1 MIKIRKAAV
10 LGAGIMGSGIAA
22 HLANVGIPVY
32 LLDIVPR
39 DLPEDADQEARNSL
53 AQKGLEA
60 AIKSKPAAFYSKND
74 ARLIKVGNFEDHLH
88 WLSEVDWIIEVVV
101 ERLDIKKDLLQKVAQ
116 HRKPGTIVSSNTSG
130 ISINKMVE
138 DLPEEFRQHFLGTHF
153 FNPPRYMKLLEI
165 IPCSD
170 TLPEILNGMVAFG
183 EKVLGKGV
191 VIAKDTPNFIANRIG
206 TFGMIE
212 TTRVMLEDGYTVE
225 EVDAITGPAL
235 GRPKSASF
243 RTLDLVGLDTF
254 LHVANNVLEN
264 VDDPIEK
271 EAFKVPELLETMV
284 QKGMLGNKTK
294 QGFYTKQKTEAG
306 SQILALNYQ
315 TMEYEPL
322 VKPKFQSIE
331 AAKNVPGVA
340 NRIKSIVYSKDRAGQ
355 FAWKTMKKTL
365 LYSARQLGI
374 IADDIPAIDKAM
386 KWGFNWSLGPFEVW
400 DAIGVEASV
409 ARMKEEGEEIPA
421 VIEEFLAQGNKT
433 FYVKNEEGLFCYDFK
448 SKEYQLLE
456 EPKELIVLKDLKKQ
470 NKVVHSNPGAAVIDL
485 GDGVACLE
493 FTSPNNALGIDI
505 IQMVNW
511 CVENLGNQFDGL
523 VIGNQGK
530 NFCVGA
536 NLMLILME
544 AEDEN
549 WDDIEMMVKEFQ
561 YSFLRMKYAPFPVVA
576 APFGMTLG
584 GGYEISAAAD
594 KIQAAGE
601 TYMGL
606 VELGVGLVPGAGGH
620 KELLIRNL
628 EGVSNVDKVDL
639 QPFVNKTFETIAMA
653 KVSTSAKEAKEL
665 GYMRASD
672 GISVNSDFLLHDAK
686 NAVLEMVKNGY
697 RPPAPAQ
704 IPVVGE
710 NGYAIM
716 ELGIYT
722 MLKGGYISEYDAHL
736 AKKVAYIL
744 AGGKVPSGTVV
755 TEEYLLDIEREAFM
769 SLVGE
774 PKSQDRMRHMLL
786 KGKPLRN

>member
-22 HLANVGIPVY
+22 HMANVGIPVY

-39 DLPEDADQEARNSL
+39 DLPEGAGPEQRNSL

-74 ARLIKVGNFEDHLH
+74 ARLVKVGNFEDHMH

-101 ERLDIKKDLLQKVAQ
+101 ERLDIKKQLLQKVAQ
-116 HRKPGTIVSSNTSG
+116 HRRPGTIVSSNTSG

-165 IPCSD
+165 IPCND
-170 TLPEILNGMVAFG
+170 TLPEILEGMVRFG

-191 VIAKDTPNFIANRIG
+191 VVAKDTPNFIANRIG
-206 TFGMIE
+206 TYGMLE
-212 TTRVMLEDGYTVE
+212 TTRIMLEDGYTVE
-225 EVDAITGPAL
+225 EVDAISGPAM

-264 VDDPIEK
+264 VDDPFEK
-271 EAFKVPELLETMV
+271 EAFKVPELLKNMV
-284 QKGMLGNKTK
+284 EKGLLGDKTK
-294 QGFYTKQKTEAG
+294 QGFYTKKTTEAG
-306 SQILALNYQ
+306 KQIYYLNYQ

-322 VKPKFQSIE
+322 AKPKFASVEQS
-331 AAKNVPGVA
+331 KNIPGLA
-340 NRIKSIVYSKDRAGQ
+340 NQIKNLVNAKDRAGNL
-355 FAWKTMKKTL
+355 AWKTLKKTL
-365 LYSARQLGI
+365 LYSARQLGV
-374 IADDIPAIDKAM
+374 IADDIPSIDKAM

-409 ARMKEEGEEIPA
+409 VRMKEEGEEIPA
-421 VIEEFLAQGNKT
+421 VVAEFLAKGNKS

-448 SKEYQLLE
+448 SQEYKLIEQ
-456 EPKELIVLKDLKKQ
+456 PKELIVLKDLKKQ
-470 NKVVHSNPGAAVIDL
+470 NKVVHSNSGAALIDL

-493 FTSPNNALGIDI
+493 FTSPNNALGVDI
-505 IQMVNW
+505 IQMINW
-511 CVENLGNQFDGL
+511 CVDNLEKNFEGL

-549 WDDIEMMVKEFQ
+549 WDDIERMVKEFQ
-561 YSFLRMKYAPFPVVA
+561 YSFLRMKRATFPVVA

-594 KIQAAGE
+594 KIVAAGE

-606 VELGVGLVPGAGGH
+606 VELGVGLIPGAGGN

-628 EGVSNVDKVDL
+628 EGAANVDRVDL

-653 KVSTSAKEAKEL
+653 KVSTSAKEAKDL

-672 GISVNSDFLLHDAK
+672 EICVNGDFLLHAAK
-686 NAVLEMVKNGY
+686 NAVLEMVKKGY
-697 RPPAPAQ
+697 RPPAPVQ

-710 NGYAIM
+710 NGYAVM
-716 ELGIYT
+716 EAAIYT
-722 MLKGGYISEYDAHL
+722 MLKGNYISEYDAHL
-736 AKKVAYIL
+736 ARKVAFVL
-744 AGGKVPSGTVV
+744 SGGKVPAGTVV

>member
-1 MIKIRKAAV
+1 
-10 LGAGIMGSGIAA
+10 
-22 HLANVGIPVY
+22 
-32 LLDIVPR
+32 
-39 DLPEDADQEARNSL
+39 
-53 AQKGLEA
+53 
-60 AIKSKPAAFYSKND
+60 YSKND
-74 ARLIKVGNFEDHLH
+74 ARLVKVGNFEDHLH
-88 WLSEVDWIIEVVV
+88 WLSDVDWIIEVVV
-101 ERLDIKKDLLQKVAQ
+101 ERLDIKKDLLQKIAV

-138 DLPEEFRQHFLGTHF
+138 NMPEEFRQHFLGTHF

-165 IPCSD
+165 IPCND
-170 TLPEILNGMVAFG
+170 TLPEIVDGMVEFG

-206 TFGMIE
+206 TYGMLE
-212 TTRVMLEDGYTVE
+212 TTRIMLEDGYTVE
-225 EVDAITGPAL
+225 EVDVVSGPAM

-264 VDDPIEK
+264 VDDPFEK
-271 EAFKVPELLETMV
+271 EAFKIPELLKTMV
-284 QKGMLGNKTK
+284 DKGLLGNKTK
-294 QGFYTKQKTEAG
+294 QGFYTKQKTEQG
-306 SQILALNYQ
+306 KQILYLNYQ
-315 TMEYEPL
+315 TMEYEPI
-322 VKPKFQSIE
+322 VKPKFASIE
-331 AAKNVPGVA
+331 AGKNIPGLA
-340 NRIKSIVYSKDRAGQ
+340 NRIKNIINAKDRAGEL
-355 FAWKTMKKTL
+355 AWKTLKKTL

-374 IADDIPAIDKAM
+374 IADDIPSIDKAM

-400 DAIGVEASV
+400 DAIGVEKSV
-409 ARMKEEGEEIPA
+409 VRMKEEGEEIPA
-421 VIEEFLAQGNKT
+421 VIEEFLGKGNQT
-433 FYVKNEEGLFCYDFK
+433 FYMKNDEGLFYYDFV
-448 SKEYQLLE
+448 SKEYKLLE
-456 EPKELIVLKDLKKQ
+456 EPKELIVLKELKKQ
-470 NKVVHSNPGAAVIDL
+470 NKVVHSNAGAALIDL

-493 FTSPNNALGIDI
+493 FTSPNNALGVDI
-505 IQMVNW
+505 IQMINW
-511 CVENLGNQFDGL
+511 CTQNLTKNFDGM

-549 WDDIEMMVKEFQ
+549 WDEIELMIREFQ
-561 YSFLRMKYAPFPVVA
+561 YSFYRMKYAPFPVVA

-620 KELLIRNL
+620 KELLLRHM
-628 EGVSNVDKVDL
+628 EKVDNVDKIDI
-639 QPFVNKTFETIAMA
+639 QPIVNKVFETIAMA
-653 KVSTSAKEAKEL
+653 KVSTSAKEAKDL

-686 NAVLEMVKNGY
+686 NAVLEMVKQGY
-697 RPPAPAQ
+697 RPPAPAMV
-704 IPVVGE
+704 PVVGE
-710 NGYAIM
+710 SGYAVM

-722 MLKGGYISEYDAHL
+722 LLKGGYISEYDAFL
-736 AKKVAYIL
+736 AKKVAHIL
-744 AGGKVPSGTVV
+744 SGGKVHAGTVV
-755 TEEYLLDIEREAFM
+755 SEEYLLDVEREVFL

>member
-1 MIKIRKAAV
+1 
-10 LGAGIMGSGIAA
+10 MGSGIAA

-39 DLPEDADQEARNSL
+39 DLPEEAGQEARNSL

-60 AIKSKPAAFYSKND
+60 AIKAKPAAFYSQKD
-74 ARLIKVGNFEDHLH
+74 ARLVKVGNFEDHLH

-101 ERLDIKKDLLQKVAQ
+101 ERLDIKKDLLQKVAA

-138 DLPEEFRQHFLGTHF
+138 DMPEEFKQHFLGTHF

-165 IPCSD
+165 IPCRE
-170 TLPEILNGMVAFG
+170 TLPEIVEGMVEFG

-191 VIAKDTPNFIANRIG
+191 VLAKDTPNFIANRIG
-206 TFGMIE
+206 TYGMLE
-212 TTRVMLEDGYTVE
+212 TTRIMLEEGYTIE
-225 EVDAITGPAL
+225 EIDVVTGPAM

-264 VDDPIEK
+264 VDDPYEK
-271 EAFKVPELLETMV
+271 EAFQIPELLKTMV
-284 QKGMLGNKTK
+284 DKGLLGNKTK
-294 QGFYTKQKTEAG
+294 KGFYTKQTTEQG
-306 SQILALNYQ
+306 KQILALNYQ

-322 VKPKFQSIE
+322 VKPKFASIE
-331 AAKNVPGVA
+331 AGKNIPGLA
-340 NRIKSIVYSKDRAGQ
+340 NRLKNLINAKDRAGAL
-355 FAWKTMKKTL
+355 AWKTLKKAL
-365 LYSARQLGI
+365 LYTARQLGV
-374 IADDIPAIDKAM
+374 IADDIPSIDNAM
-386 KWGFNWSLGPFEVW
+386 KWGFNWSMGPFEVW
-400 DAIGVEASV
+400 DAIGVAATV
-409 ARMKEEGEEIPA
+409 TRMKEEGEEIPA
-421 VIEEFLAQGNKT
+421 VVEEFLAKGNQS
-433 FYVKNEEGLFCYDFK
+433 FYVKNEEGLFYYDFV
-448 SKEYQLLE
+448 SKEYKLLKQ
-456 EPKELIVLKDLKKQ
+456 PSELIVLKDLKKQ
-470 NKVVHSNPGAAVIDL
+470 NKVVHSNPGAQLIDL

-493 FTSPNNALGIDI
+493 FTSPNNALGVDI
-505 IQMVNW
+505 IHMLNW
-511 CVENLGNQFDGL
+511 CTQNLTKQFDGM

-549 WDDIEMMVKEFQ
+549 WDEIDLMIKEFQ
-561 YSFLRMKYAPFPVVA
+561 YSFYRLKYAPFPVVA

-594 KIQAAGE
+594 KIQAAAE

-620 KELLIRNL
+620 KELLIRHM
-628 EGVSNVDKVDL
+628 EKVSNVDKVDI
-639 QPFVNKTFETIAMA
+639 QPIVNKVFETIAMA
-653 KVSTSAKEAKEL
+653 KVSTSAKEAKDL

-672 GISVNSDFLLHDAK
+672 GISVNGDFLLHDAK
-686 NAVLEMVKNGY
+686 NAVLEIVRQGY
-697 RPPAPAQ
+697 RPPAPAL

-710 NGYAIM
+710 SGYAVM

-722 MLKGGYISEYDAHL
+722 LLKGGYISEYDAHL

-744 AGGKVPSGTVV
+744 AGGKVHPGTVV
-755 TEEYLLDIEREAFM
+755 TEEYLLDVEREAFL

-774 PKSQDRMRHMLL
+774 PKSQERMRHMLL

>member
-39 DLPEDADQEARNSL
+39 DLPEDADQAARNSL

-60 AIKSKPAAFYSKND
+60 ALKSKPAAFYSKND

-101 ERLDIKKDLLQKVAQ
+101 ERLDIKKDLFQKVAK

-138 DLPEEFRQHFLGTHF
+138 NMPEEFRQHFLGTHF

-165 IPCSD
+165 IPCND
-170 TLPEILNGMVAFG
+170 TLPEILEGMVAFG

-206 TFGMIE
+206 TYGMIE
-212 TTRVMLEDGYTVE
+212 TTRIMLEDGYTVE

-254 LHVANNVLEN
+254 LHVANNVLDN
-264 VDDPIEK
+264 VDDPFEK

-306 SQILALNYQ
+306 SQILALNHQ
-315 TMEYEPL
+315 TLEYEPL
-322 VKPKFQSIE
+322 AKPKFPSLE
-331 AAKNVPGVA
+331 ASKNIPGLA
-340 NRIKSIVYSKDRAGQ
+340 NRIKSIAYAKDRAGQ

-374 IADDIPAIDKAM
+374 IADDITAIDKAM

-421 VIEEFLAQGNKT
+421 VVEEFLSQGNKT
-433 FYVKNEEGLFCYDFK
+433 FYIKNEEGLFCYDFK
-448 SKEYQLLE
+448 SKEYQLIE

-470 NKVVHSNPGAAVIDL
+470 NKVVHSNAGAAVIDL

-505 IQMVNW
+505 IQMINW
-511 CVENLGNQFDGL
+511 CTENLGNQFDGL

-620 KELLIRNL
+620 KELLIRTL
-628 EGVSNVDKVDL
+628 EGVANVDKVDL
-639 QPFVNKTFETIAMA
+639 QPLVNKAFENIAMA
-653 KVSTSAKEAKEL
+653 KVSTSAKEAKDL

-686 NAVLEMVKNGY
+686 NAVLEMVKKGY

-716 ELGIYT
+716 ELGVYT
-722 MLKGGYISEYDAHL
+722 MLKGDYISEYDAHL